1 MGVEVRCGTT
11 VIAME
16 DDSITVRDG
25 DGEERIPARTKVWA
39 AGVTASP
46 LAGLLARATG
56 AETDRAGR
64 IAVEPDCTLPGHPE
78 VFAIGDMVSLNGLP
92 GVRGPRLRRASTSGR

>member
-64 IAVEPDCTLPGHPE
+64 IAVEPDLPCP
-78 VFAIGDMVSLNGLP
+78 AIRRCLRSVTWCRSMDFRVSAA
-92 GVRGPRLRRASTSGR
+92 RD